1 MESTAE
7 PESALK
13 KTDRT
18 AVRRLPERGRYDRVQ
33 ADAILDEA
41 LTCHLGFVVD
51 GQPFVIPTIHAR
63 VGATLYVHGSA
74 ASRMLRAAKAG
85 PPVCVTVTLVDGLVM
100 ARSAFHHSM
109 NYRSVVVLGAA
120 REVTDAE
127 EKVEALRAVVEH
139 VAAGRWDE
147 VRWPTEL
154 ELKGTTV
161 LALPIDE
168 ASAKVRTGGPKD
180 DEEDY
185 ALDCWAGVI
194 PLRLVSGE
202 PIPDERLA
210 AGILPSPAITT
221 WRRPG
226 A

>member
-1 MESTAE
+1 MESTREAE
-7 PESALK
+7 GGLRRTE
-13 KTDRT
+13 RT
-18 AVRRLPERGRYDRVQ
+18 AVKRLPERGRYDR
-33 ADAILDEA
+33 AEAEAILDEA

-63 VGATLYVHGSA
+63 VGGTLYVHGSA

-85 PPVCVTVTLVDGLVM
+85 PPICVTVTLVDGLVM

-120 REVTDAE
+120 REVTDPD
-127 EKVEALRAVVEH
+127 EKMAALRSVVEH
-139 VAAGRWDE
+139 VAAGRWEE
-147 VRWPTEL
+147 VRRPNEL
-154 ELKGTTV
+154 ELKGTSV
-161 LALPIDE
+161 LALAIDE

-194 PLRLVSGE
+194 PLRLEAGAPV
-202 PIPDERLA
+202 PDERLKDGVRPSA
-210 AGILPSPAITT
+210 AVTG
-221 WRRPG
+221 WRRPRC
-226 A
+226 

>member
-7 PESALK
+7 EGSTLR

-18 AVRRLPERGRYDRVQ
+18 AVRRLPERGRYDRAQ
-33 ADAILDEA
+33 AEAILDEA
-41 LTCHLGFVVD
+41 LTCHLGFVTD

-63 VGATLYVHGSA
+63 VGTTLYVHGSA
-74 ASRMLRAAKAG
+74 ASRMLRAAKEG
-85 PPVCVTVTLVDGLVM
+85 IPLCVTVTLLDGLVM

-109 NYRSVVVLGAA
+109 NYRSVVVLGNA
-120 REVTDAE
+120 REVTDPG
-127 EKVEALRAVVEH
+127 EKVAALRAVVDH

-161 LALPIDE
+161 LALAIDE

-194 PLRLVSGE
+194 PLRLTAGA
-202 PIPDERLA
+202 PIPDERLKD
-210 AGILPSPAITT
+210 GVRPSPAITS

>member
-1 MESTAE
+1 MDTAAE
-7 PESALK
+7 PEGALR

-18 AVRRLPERGRYDRVQ
+18 AVRRLPERGRYDRAQ

-41 LTCHLGFVVD
+41 LTCHLGFVAD

-63 VGATLYVHGSA
+63 VGGTLYVHGSA
-74 ASRMLRAAKAG
+74 ASRMLRAAKGG
-85 PPVCVTVTLVDGLVM
+85 PPICVTVTLVDGLVM

-109 NYRSVVVLGAA
+109 NYRSVVVLGTA
-120 REVTDAE
+120 REVTDPA
-127 EKVEALRAVVEH
+127 EKVAALRAVVEH

-194 PLRLVSGE
+194 PLRLVAGE
-202 PIPDERLA
+202 PVPDDRLKE
-210 AGILPSPAITT
+210 GVGPSPAIAG

>member
-7 PESALK
+7 PEEALR

-18 AVRRLPERGRYDRVQ
+18 AVRRLPERGRYDREQ

-41 LTCHLGFVVD
+41 LTCHLGFVAD

-74 ASRMLRAAKAG
+74 ASRMLRAAKSG
-85 PPVCVTVTLVDGLVM
+85 PPICVTVTLVDGLVM

-120 REVTDAE
+120 REVTDAA
-127 EKVEALRAVVEH
+127 EKTAALRAVVEH

-154 ELKGTTV
+154 ELRGTTV
-161 LALPIDE
+161 LALAIDE

-194 PLRLVSGE
+194 PLRLAAGE
-202 PIPDERLA
+202 PVADDRLRPGIP
-210 AGILPSPAITT
+210 PSAAITG